1 MQTLK
6 SLDPASATRK
16 TKQIFDSL
24 QKALGTVPNSMRTL
38 ANSPAALNAY
48 MSFNAALGEAKLPA
62 PLREQLAIAV
72 ANVNSCDYCLSAH
85 TALGKLA
92 GLATEDLALAQNAEA
107 SNVRTSA
114 ALRFAA
120 DVVRKRGLLAA
131 SEVETLRGAGFT
143 DAEIVEIIAVVAI
156 NIFTN
161 YFNHIAGT
169 EIDFPIVHSDQASYQ
184 LAGEKQ

>member
-1 MQTLK
+1 MQVLK
-6 SLDPASATRK
+6 SMDPAGATGK
-16 TKQIFDSL
+16 TKQIFDGL
-24 QKALGTVPNSMRTL
+24 QKTLGTVPNLMRTI

-48 MSFNAALGEAKLPA
+48 MSFNAALSEAKLPA

-85 TALGKLA
+85 NALGKIA
-92 GLATEDLALAQNAEA
+92 GLASRDLVLARDAEA
-107 SNVRTSA
+107 SDAKTAV

-120 DVVRKRGLLAA
+120 AVVRKRGMLEP
-131 SEVETLRGAGFT
+131 SEVEVLRGAGYT
-143 DAEIVEIIAVVAI
+143 DGEITEIVAVVAI

-169 EIDFPIVHSDQASYQ
+169 EIDFPVVEATPVR
-184 LAGEKQ
+184 